1 MRVAPLSD
9 SHSRPQNVIAG
20 ESRAMA
26 AKTSTRRDWKSGR
39 SRARSGATQKTASNT
54 DQVVAIVDQL
64 SHAMSAAINEI
75 RDINENAKLLALNA
89 RIEAA
94 RAGGNG
100 AAFGVVAQEMQG
112 LSTKTALVADEMAN
126 KTRESISVLVDL
138 IGGNVRGTRLADLA
152 LNNIDLMDR
161 NLYERTCDVRWW
173 ATDASIVTALEDGS
187 TQAAS
192 YASSRMGV
200 ILNAYTVYL
209 DLVLC
214 DLDGRIIANGR
225 PNMFQSAGRRESNSE
240 WFLHAMSTSSGDEY
254 GFQSSH
260 ESSLVGNRR
269 ALIYSCAVREGGN
282 VHGRPIGVLG
292 VVFDWETFSNAILN
306 GKIYESSEFANTLRL
321 ITDDHGNV
329 MASSRQLADSYRFP
343 VDRYIELFRSPRDYT
358 IDIVENRKVCIGH
371 AISPG
376 FETYRTGWHSLLIQ
390 DLD

>member
-1 MRVAPLSD
+1 
-9 SHSRPQNVIAG
+9 
-20 ESRAMA
+20 MA
-26 AKTSTRRDWKSGR
+26 AKTSVRKDWKSRSSR
-39 SRARSGATQKTASNT
+39 SRAGTTQKSASNT

-64 SHAMSAAINEI
+64 SHAMAEAINEI

-126 KTRESISVLVDL
+126 KTRESISTLVDL

-173 ATDASIVTALEDGS
+173 ATDASIVSALEDGS
-187 TQAAS
+187 SESAA

-225 PNMFQSAGRRESNSE
+225 PNMYQTAGRRESTSE
-240 WFLHAMSTSSGDEY
+240 WFTHAISTSSGDEY

-260 ESSLVGNRR
+260 ESSLVGNRK
-269 ALIYSCAVREGGN
+269 ALIYSCAVRSGGN

-292 VVFDWETFSNAILN
+292 VIFNWEVFSHAILN
-306 GKIYESSEFANTLRL
+306 GKMYESNEFANTLRL
-321 ITDDHGNV
+321 ITDDSGAV
-329 MASSRQLADSYRFP
+329 MASSRPLADSYRFP
-343 VDRYIELFRSPRDYT
+343 VDRYIDLFRSPRDYA
-358 IDIVENRKVCIGH
+358 IDMMDNRRVCIGH